1 MGRQWNIGK
10 VIGPTIRLSDHFA
23 CVFGGVY
30 DTLVFFCFTG
40 CYWFMCWKVKVHTF
54 SLYHWMF
61 SLEVHVM
68 EPSDL
73 ERVHLVHA
81 LNKVFLLIN
90 YFLQV
95 FQMVMGNLQIQRA
108 KCSQCTI
115 FCQWFI
121 TLGELWMSMKQH
133 AK

>member
-1 MGRQWNIGK
+1 
-10 VIGPTIRLSDHFA
+10 
-23 CVFGGVY
+23 
-30 DTLVFFCFTG
+30 
-40 CYWFMCWKVKVHTF
+40 
-54 SLYHWMF
+54 MF

-95 FQMVMGNLQIQRA
+95 FQMVMGNLQI
-108 KCSQCTI
+108 
-115 FCQWFI
+115 
-121 TLGELWMSMKQH
+121 
-133 AK
+133 